1 MNLGRLRASTLRE
14 RVILLLLPALA
25 FRLLFP
31 AGFMP
36 RFGDDLELSM
46 QMCHGDAGSSAI
58 IHALETPPA
67 SPPALPDDGRG
78 QHEATCVF
86 AALGALATVE
96 PPLAALAPAAHADIL
111 RQPVAPAPALRVTH
125 RSQAPRAPPLTV

>member
-1 MNLGRLRASTLRE
+1 MNIGRLRASTLRE
-14 RVILLLLPALA
+14 RVILLLLPVLA

-67 SPPALPDDGRG
+67 TPDDGRG
-78 QHEATCVF
+78 QHEAPCVF

-96 PPLAALAPAAHADIL
+96 PPAAALETAAHADIL
-111 RQPVAPAPALRVTH
+111 RQPAAPAPALRVTH
-125 RSQAPRAPPLTV
+125 RSQAPRAPPLMV

>member
-1 MNLGRLRASTLRE
+1 MNLGRLRARTLRE
-14 RVILLLLPALA
+14 RVILLLLPVLA

-36 RFGDDLELSM
+36 RFGDGLELSM

-67 SPPALPDDGRG
+67 TPDDGRG
-78 QHEATCVF
+78 QHEAPCVF
-86 AALGALATVE
+86 AALGALATAE
-96 PPLAALAPAAHADIL
+96 PLPAALATSAHADIL
-111 RQPVAPAPALRVTH
+111 RQPVVPAPALRITH

>member
-67 SPPALPDDGRG
+67 LPDDGRG
-78 QHEATCVF
+78 RHEAPCVF

-96 PPLAALAPAAHADIL
+96 PPTAALALTAHTEIV

>member
-1 MNLGRLRASTLRE
+1 MNLGRLRARTLRE
-14 RVILLLLPALA
+14 RVILLLLPVLA

-46 QMCHGDAGSSAI
+46 QMCHGDPGSSAI

-67 SPPALPDDGRG
+67 TPDDGRT
-78 QHEATCVF
+78 QHEAPCVF

-96 PPLAALAPAAHADIL
+96 PPTAVLAASAHADRLYLPALAP
-111 RQPVAPAPALRVTH
+111 PALHITH
-125 RSQAPRAPPLTV
+125 RPQAPRAPPLTV